1 VTVTGQ
7 FFTWD
12 THPARPGWNPDPCT
26 RCGHVHLGRCFATS
40 SREHTWTGKPCGC
53 PEMVTDD
60 TGDAA

>member
-1 VTVTGQ
+1 VTGE
-7 FFTWD
+7 FWRFD

-26 RCGHVHLGRCFATS
+26 RCGHVHLGRCIATS

-53 PEMVTDD
+53 PDMVTDD